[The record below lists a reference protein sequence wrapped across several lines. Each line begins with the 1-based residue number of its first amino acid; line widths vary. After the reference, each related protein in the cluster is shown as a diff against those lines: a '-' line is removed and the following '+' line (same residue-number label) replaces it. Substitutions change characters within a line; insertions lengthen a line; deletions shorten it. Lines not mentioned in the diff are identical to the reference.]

1 MSKITRFITGLF
13 FLLVVLAGFI
23 FTSNNSVMVPLW
35 IGIDL
40 SPQSLAVWV
49 LLAFAWG
56 GVLGL
61 LLGYGL
67 FRRIKSQ
74 LRINQLEAQLKKN
87 QSNNIGLS
95 SKSNKSLGKSKD
107 K

>member
-1 MSKITRFITGLF
+1 MSKVTRFIVGLF

-35 IGIDL
+35 LGIEL

-56 GVLGL
+56 GMLGL

-67 FRRIKSQ
+67 FRRIKAQ
-74 LRINQLEAQLKKN
+74 FKINQLEAHLKKN
-87 QSNNIGLS
+87 QSNNVGPSI
-95 SKSNKSLGKSKD
+95 KTNKGFNKGKSK
-107 K
+107 

>member
-1 MSKITRFITGLF
+1 MSKIARFITGLF

-23 FTSNNSVMVPLW
+23 FTSNNSVLVPLW
-35 IGIDL
+35 IGIEL

-67 FRRIKSQ
+67 FRHIKAQ
-74 LRINQLEAQLKKN
+74 FKINQLEARLKKD
-87 QSNNIGLS
+87 QSNNISLPIETK
-95 SKSNKSLGKSKD
+95 KSFNKRKD

>member
-1 MSKITRFITGLF
+1 MSKITRFIAGLF

-35 IGIDL
+35 IGVEL

-67 FRRIKSQ
+67 FRRIKAQ
-74 LRINQLEAQLKKN
+74 FKINQLEARLKKN
-87 QSNNIGLS
+87 ESNNIGLVS
-95 SKSNKSLGKSKD
+95 AKHKAVNKGKD
-107 K
+107 

>member
-1 MSKITRFITGLF
+1 MSKITRFISGLF

-35 IGIDL
+35 IGIEL

-67 FRRIKSQ
+67 FRRIKAQ
-74 LRINQLEAQLKKN
+74 FKINQLEARLKKN
-87 QSNNIGLS
+87 QNKNIGLPL
-95 SKSNKSLGKSKD
+95 KTNKGFNKGKD
-107 K
+107 G